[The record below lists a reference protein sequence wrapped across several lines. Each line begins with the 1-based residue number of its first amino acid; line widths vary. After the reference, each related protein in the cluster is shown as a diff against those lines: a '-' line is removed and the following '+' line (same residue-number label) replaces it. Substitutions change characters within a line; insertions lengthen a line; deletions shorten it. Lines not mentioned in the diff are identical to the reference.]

1 MVSAPLA
8 FSGTAGV
15 ARFDQPVTEILDTV
29 MGEGLEHHYG
39 IVYGDVREQLAA
51 VAALLGMPVIE
62 L

>member
-1 MVSAPLA
+1 MLSAPLA

-15 ARFDQPVTEILDTV
+15 ARLDRSVDDVLATV

-51 VAALLGMPVIE
+51 LASLLSMPVVE